1 MSGLRTVL
9 GSAGL
14 VAALGVGYG
23 WWCLVAPGEDKRRER
38 VKQTQ
43 HTTSLILRPEL
54 IEGLPESNPMRMEE
68 SRKRNALVMQ
78 ALKDASETPD
88 NIARGVGGSK

>member
-38 VKQTQ
+38 VK
-43 HTTSLILRPEL
+43 
-54 IEGLPESNPMRMEE
+54 GLPESNPMRMEE